1 MRYATLVA
9 LTLVGVTG
17 CATIQAAATRSDEQV
32 LAAAGFHMQLA
43 DTPERVAEL
52 RSLPPR
58 KLMSRADNGGV
69 SYVFSDPAGCHCL
82 YVGGDR
88 EYQEYQRLRLE
99 KERADDD
106 SMNCWGWPWCNGYGG

>member
-1 MRYATLVA
+1 
-9 LTLVGVTG
+9 
-17 CATIQAAATRSDEQV
+17 
-32 LAAAGFHMQLA
+32 
-43 DTPERVAEL
+43 
-52 RSLPPR
+52 
-58 KLMSRADNGGV
+58 V

-106 SMNCWGWPWCNGYGG
+106 SMNCRGWPWCNGYGG